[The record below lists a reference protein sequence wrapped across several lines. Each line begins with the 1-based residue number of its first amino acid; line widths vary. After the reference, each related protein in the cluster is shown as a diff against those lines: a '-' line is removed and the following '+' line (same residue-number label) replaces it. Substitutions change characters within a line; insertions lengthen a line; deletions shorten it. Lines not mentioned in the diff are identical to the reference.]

1 MLLLWEVGMGE
12 GIGGEVEEGVGAVVV
27 VVDVLVVMAVG
38 VEDEEEG
45 GAEVVEGD
53 SMVMEG

>member
-27 VVDVLVVMAVG
+27 VVDVLVVMVVG

>member
-27 VVDVLVVMAVG
+27 DVLVVMVVG